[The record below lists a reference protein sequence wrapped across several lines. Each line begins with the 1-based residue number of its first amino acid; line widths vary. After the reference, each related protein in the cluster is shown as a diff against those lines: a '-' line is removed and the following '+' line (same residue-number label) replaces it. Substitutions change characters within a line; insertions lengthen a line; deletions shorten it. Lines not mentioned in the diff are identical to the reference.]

1 LLLDTEEKANEY
13 YSKAGQGRLPCDV
26 KSEKKRVEIRRND
39 GRAPDELR
47 PIRITPD
54 YLDKPLSS
62 VLVEFGRTKVI
73 CAASVEDAVPKWL
86 REEPS
91 QEQAGWVTSEYS
103 MLPYASGLQRSP
115 RESSRGRIGG
125 RTHEIQRLIGRSLRS
140 VVDLQ
145 ALGERTVWLDCD
157 VLQADGG
164 TRTTAI
170 SGGFVAVAI
179 ALEKLRKAFSIQPP
193 LYQEHVAAVSVGIVD
208 GGILLDL
215 CYEEDSRAD
224 VDMNVVATESG
235 KLVEVQ
241 ATAERRPFTNRALQQ
256 MLVLAK
262 RGIQSIIELQKKAI
276 EESLSQIR

>member
-1 LLLDTEEKANEY
+1 M
-13 YSKAGQGRLPCDV
+13 
-26 KSEKKRVEIRRND
+26 KSTRID
-39 GRAPDELR
+39 GRKPEELR
-47 PIRITPD
+47 PIRIIPD
-54 YLDKPLSS
+54 YLEQPLAS
-62 VLVEFGRTKVI
+62 VLVEFGRTKVV
-73 CAASVEDAVPKWL
+73 CAASVEEAVPRWL
-86 REEPS
+86 REESS

-164 TRTTAI
+164 TRTAAI
-170 SGGFVAVAI
+170 SGGFVSLAI
-179 ALEKLRKAFSIQPP
+179 ALGKLKKAFSIEPP
-193 LYQEHVAAVSVGIVD
+193 LWHEHVAAVSVGIVD
-208 GGILLDL
+208 GKILLDL

-241 ATAERRPFTNRALQQ
+241 ATAEHRPFTNYALQQ
-256 MLVLAK
+256 MLSLAK
-262 RGIQSIIELQKKAI
+262 RGITSIIEVQKKAI
-276 EESLSQIR
+276 EESLWRAKGAP

>member
-1 LLLDTEEKANEY
+1 MQITR
-13 YSKAGQGRLPCDV
+13 S
-26 KSEKKRVEIRRND
+26 D
-39 GRAPDELR
+39 GRKSDELR
-47 PIRITPD
+47 PVRITPD
-54 YLDKPLSS
+54 YLEQPLSS
-62 VLVEFGRTKVI
+62 VLVEFGRTKVV
-73 CAASVEDAVPKWL
+73 CAASVEEAVPKWL

-91 QEQAGWVTSEYS
+91 PAQAGWVTSEYS
-103 MLPYASGLQRSP
+103 MLPYASGLQRLP

-145 ALGERTVWLDCD
+145 ALGERTVWVDCD

-164 TRTTAI
+164 TRTAAI

-179 ALEKLRKAFSIQPP
+179 ALEKVRKAFSIESP
-193 LYQEHVAAVSVGIVD
+193 LWQEHMAAVSVGIVD
-208 GGILLDL
+208 GRILLDL

-241 ATAERRPFTNRALQQ
+241 ATAERRLFTNHALQQ
-256 MLVLAK
+256 MVTLAK
-262 RGIQSIIELQKKAI
+262 KGIQSIIEVQKKAI
-276 EESLSQIR
+276 QESLSHPQSS